1 MEHKHIVYDTDTH
14 FLIDPITRAVKN
26 ATSKKVTLIQH
37 DHNSE
42 RFTFDCPRY
51 IEGHDMAECNKV
63 EVHFL
68 NIDAKTQEKKTGLY
82 KTTDLQIS
90 ADDES
95 IVSCSW
101 LISINATQLVGSLN
115 FIIRYIC
122 EENGVVSYA
131 WNTGVNSD
139 IVISS
144 GINSAELFTTE
155 YVDIIEQWKESV
167 MQTFREDLTA
177 WKDQTAEEMKAE
189 VKREFSA
196 EIDVERKR
204 INNLSRLKDGSTTGD
219 AELQDIRVGA
229 DGKTYGSAG
238 ESVREQ
244 YNSLSAAGSAAD
256 RVLSEVFSAVKN
268 LALSFNEGYGYHTER
283 GWYNLPNLY
292 TTDLVCI
299 AGFDKLSYQV
309 SVNDDYYEVCFFDR
323 NKKLLKD
330 ISVAGTGKGYLK
342 QEIDLSGIDAYYV
355 SVSGYYVAGATYGY
369 SAELS
374 RNENLSETVE
384 KLNTG
389 KVNNSDIEYYV
400 RDGENHFNKNAV
412 MKQTEVHATFGIVA
426 ENRSTT
432 SNLIRVSPKTV
443 VCINNLP
450 SYPLPSHNITRYIGC
465 FDKDLDILAYLAFNT
480 TRTQVRYTVPDNA
493 EIEYV
498 AFTVCQRI
506 ESAEEYET
514 IDFSNVMV
522 TFGDYAEYAPYRPW
536 LRSVNGYR
544 TLDAEEINKPT
555 THGKRMLIFGDSITE
570 TATMNDDG
578 TNYAEGF
585 RTNWPTFAK
594 DVLGVS
600 YVKNYAKSGAGI
612 HTRAGLEY
620 RQQLENQ
627 VAMAISDSA
636 NDAADIV
643 VVSLGTNDGTPTD
656 TYETAMKVSTL
667 ENLNRARVCEALRWA
682 MWTLRVKYP
691 KATFFVAT
699 PIQRANREQPAAL
712 REAIIKMANR
722 YNFIVIDAEYES
734 GIVRE
739 NEVVDG
745 SGLYLSDGLHPNTDG
760 AKRMANLYAKT
771 IIKNYVSVE

>member
-51 IEGHDMAECNKV
+51 VEGHDMAACNKV
-63 EVHFL
+63 EIHFL
-68 NIDAKTQEKKTGLY
+68 NVDAKTQEKKTGLY
-82 KTTDLQIS
+82 ETSDLQVK

-95 IVSCSW
+95 TVSCSW
-101 LISINATQLVGSLN
+101 LISSNATQLVGSLN
-115 FIIRYIC
+115 FIIRYLC
-122 EENGVVSYA
+122 TENGVVRYA
-131 WNTGVNSD
+131 WNTAVNSD
-139 IVISS
+139 IFIAT
-144 GINSAELFTTE
+144 GINAAESFVPE

-167 MQTFREDLTA
+167 MQTFRDDLTA
-177 WKDQTAEEMKAE
+177 WKDQTAEELKAE
-189 VKREFSA
+189 VKQEFSA
-196 EIDVERKR
+196 EIDVERQR
-204 INNLSRLKDGSTTGD
+204 INNLAKLKDGSTTGD
-219 AELQDIRVGA
+219 AELIDIRVGA
-229 DGKTYGSAG
+229 DGKTYGTAG
-238 ESVREQ
+238 EAIREQ

-309 SVNDDYYEVCFFDR
+309 SVNSDYYEVCFFDR
-323 NKKLLKD
+323 NKNLLKD
-330 ISVAGTGKGYLK
+330 ISVVGTGKGYLK

-355 SVSGYYVAGATYGY
+355 SVSGYYVPGATYGY

-374 RNENLSETVE
+374 RIENLSEAVG
-384 KLNTG
+384 KLNSE
-389 KVNNSDIEYYV
+389 KVNNSDIEYFV
-400 RDGENHFNKNAV
+400 KDGENHFDKNAV
-412 MKQTEVHATFGIVA
+412 MKKTEVHATFGIVA
-426 ENRSTT
+426 ENRSIT
-432 SNLIRVSPKTV
+432 SNLICVLPNTV

-450 SYPLPSHNITRYIGC
+450 PYPLPTHNITRYIGC
-465 FDKDLDILAYLAFNT
+465 FDKDLNILAYLAFNT
-480 TRTQVRYTVPDNA
+480 TRTQMRYTVPDND
-493 EIEYV
+493 EIKYI
-498 AFTVCQRI
+498 AFTVCQRM
-506 ESAEEYET
+506 ESAEEYEN

-522 TFGDYAEYAPYRPW
+522 TFGDYAEYAQYKPW

-544 TLDAEEINKPT
+544 TFDAEEINKPAT
-555 THGKRMLIFGDSITE
+555 YGKRMLVFGDSITE

-594 DVLGVS
+594 DALCVS

-612 HTRAGLEY
+612 RTRAGLEY

-627 VAMAISDSA
+627 IAMAISDSE
-636 NDAADIV
+636 NDAIDIV
-643 VVSLGTNDGTPTD
+643 VVSLGTNDGTPND
-656 TYETAMKVSTL
+656 SYDSAMGVSSIDK
-667 ENLNRARVCEALRWA
+667 LNKTRFCEALRWA
-682 MWTLRVKYP
+682 MWTLRTKYP
-691 KATFFVAT
+691 KATFFIAT
-699 PIQRANREQPAAL
+699 PIQRASREQPPAL
-712 REAIIKMANR
+712 REAIIKTANR
-722 YNFIVIDAEYES
+722 YNFIVIDAECEC

-745 SGLYLSDGLHPNTDG
+745 YGLYLVDGLHPNTDG
-760 AKRMANLYAKT
+760 AKLMAKYYSNVIL
-771 IIKNYVSVE
+771 KNYVP